1 MREATARCSAMDAGT
16 EGFMKATTSHDARMT
31 LVGPTVKLHTDAALV
46 GIFASVWLI
55 CNMQMSIAE
64 TSGTTSRT
72 SGAVVRGAGAD
83 GSAMSSGTGEASGIG
98 AVNAPSTAE
107 RIATICS
114 KVLPAEYAARNGF
127 FQSWQI

>member
-1 MREATARCSAMDAGT
+1 MRDATARCSAIEAGT

-31 LVGPTVKLHTDAALV
+31 LVGPLVKLHTEAALV

-55 CNMQMSIAE
+55 WEMQTSMAE

-83 GSAMSSGTGEASGIG
+83 DSAMSSGTAEISGMG
-98 AVNAPSTAE
+98 ADIAASTAE

-114 KVLPAEYAARNGF
+114 KVLPA
-127 FQSWQI
+127 